1 MQTQQTNPKKKE
13 PAQLVSIRI
22 PLATHSKLMGK
33 AIESNQTFTQVLLSN
48 LKKL

>member
-1 MQTQQTNPKKKE
+1 MQSQQINTKKKE
-13 PAQLVSIRI
+13 PAQWVSVRI

-33 AIESNQTFTQVLLSN
+33 AIESNQTFTQALLSN